1 MRTVFL
7 LLAFQ
12 GMERGMEAVI
22 GFKAEGFVLNT
33 LMFEH
38 RRSLL

>member
-1 MRTVFL
+1 MRTGFM

-12 GMERGMEAVI
+12 GMEHGMDAVI
-22 GFKAEGFVLNT
+22 GFKVEGFVLNT

-38 RRSLL
+38 RRSLF